1 MPSALGH
8 TAMMTPKEIALAR
21 LRNQQIASTWFT
33 GAEQVV
39 SWLGAVQA
47 QDYAGAQWSVGL
59 RLPGSRAEDVD
70 RAIAGRRIVLTW
82 ALRGTL
88 HLVAAADVRWMLALL
103 APRVISGRASRY
115 RQLGLDEGDFSACE
129 RVLERALEGGRR
141 LSRRAVL
148 SSLEAAGISTDGQ
161 RGYHLLGRAGLDGV
175 ICFGPMEG
183 RQQTFV
189 LLDEWV
195 PRSGPVA
202 RETALGQLALRYFA
216 SHGPATLQD
225 FAWWSGLTAADARS
239 GIAAAGPD
247 LHRETAGG
255 LVSWR
260 ADAVQSRPPASPF
273 AVLLPAYDEYIL
285 GYRDRTHAIDR
296 RDLGRV
302 RLVNGLALPILVDG
316 RVRGTWRRTFK
327 KDAVRISLRFL
338 DPPDGDEQLATV
350 AAAERY
356 GRFVGRPVEIA

>member
-8 TAMMTPKEIALAR
+8 TTMMTPKEIAFAR
-21 LRNQQIASTWFT
+21 LRNQQIASTGFT
-33 GAEQVV
+33 GVEQVV

-175 ICFGPMEG
+175 ICFGPMED

-296 RDLGRV
+296 QNLGRV

-338 DPPDGDEQLATV
+338 DPPDGDERLTTV

>member
-1 MPSALGH
+1 
-8 TAMMTPKEIALAR
+8 
-21 LRNQQIASTWFT
+21 
-33 GAEQVV
+33 
-39 SWLGAVQA
+39 
-47 QDYAGAQWSVGL
+47 
-59 RLPGSRAEDVD
+59 
-70 RAIAGRRIVLTW
+70 
-82 ALRGTL
+82 
-88 HLVAAADVRWMLALL
+88 MLALL
-103 APRVISGRASRY
+103 APRVIAGRASRY
-115 RQLGLDEGDFSACE
+115 RQLGLDEGDFSASE

-161 RGYHLLGRAGLDGV
+161 RGYHLLGRAALDGV
-175 ICFGPMEG
+175 ICFGPMEDQ
-183 RQQTFV
+183 QQTFA

-202 RETALGQLALRYFA
+202 RETALGELALRYFA

-239 GIAAAGPD
+239 GVAAADPD

-260 ADAVQSRPPASPF
+260 GDAVQSRPPVSPF
-273 AVLLPAYDEYIL
+273 AVLLPVYDEYIL

-296 RDLGRV
+296 QDLGRV

-316 RVRGTWRRTFK
+316 RVRGTWRRTFE

-338 DPPDGDEQLATV
+338 DPPDEDERLTTV

>member
-1 MPSALGH
+1 M
-8 TAMMTPKEIALAR
+8 
-21 LRNQQIASTWFT
+21 
-33 GAEQVV
+33 
-39 SWLGAVQA
+39 
-47 QDYAGAQWSVGL
+47 
-59 RLPGSRAEDVD
+59 
-70 RAIAGRRIVLTW
+70 
-82 ALRGTL
+82 
-88 HLVAAADVRWMLALL
+88 
-103 APRVISGRASRY
+103 
-115 RQLGLDEGDFSACE
+115 
-129 RVLERALEGGRR
+129 
-141 LSRRAVL
+141 
-148 SSLEAAGISTDGQ
+148 
-161 RGYHLLGRAGLDGV
+161 
-175 ICFGPMEG
+175 
-183 RQQTFV
+183 

-239 GIAAAGPD
+239 GIAAAGD
-247 LHRETAGG
+247 

-260 ADAVQSRPPASPF
+260 ADAVPGRPPASPF

-327 KDAVRISLRFL
+327 KDAVRILAPLPR
-338 DPPDGDEQLATV
+338 PPRRRRV
-350 AAAERY
+350 AHQRRRRRAVRPFRRAA
-356 GRFVGRPVEIA
+356 GRDRLISCR